1 MHIDFNEN
9 VQSSLQNYSYLTY
22 VLSTIIYIENVKMV
36 PSKRLFTKLKI
47 LKLYISNS
55 FQECELSV

>member
-47 LKLYISNS
+47 QKLYISNS